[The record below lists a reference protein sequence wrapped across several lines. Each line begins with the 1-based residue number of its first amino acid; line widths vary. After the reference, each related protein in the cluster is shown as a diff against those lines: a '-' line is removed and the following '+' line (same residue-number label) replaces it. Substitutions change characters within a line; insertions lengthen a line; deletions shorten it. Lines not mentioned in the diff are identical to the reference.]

1 MWKIVAILLL
11 TATVILLAR
20 LVYQAPMV
28 QTHLGAF
35 VSDMRGGAAEHAFA
49 LADVCR
55 GQGVEG

>member
-20 LVYQAPMV
+20 LVYQAPVV

-35 VSDMRGGAAEHAFA
+35 VSDMRGGAAEHLSPSLMYAG
-49 LADVCR
+49 VR
-55 GQGVEG
+55 G

>member
-20 LVYQAPMV
+20 LVYQAPVV

-35 VSDMRGGAAEHAFA
+35 VSDMRGGATGPLSPSLMYAGI
-49 LADVCR
+49 R
-55 GQGVEG
+55 G